1 MDKVKFIDCI
11 RQIDVEGKIVSFDLE
26 KSKIE
31 YSKKITKGRN
41 IFNLTDEELVRA
53 YFVVKFIIQMGYG
66 IDDIILEKE
75 YTVGGRTITRPR
87 IDIIVKE
94 KGEKPKTYLFMETKA
109 PDKFDAD
116 KDLIKNELFELGKLE
131 DKTSPIAYLCYCTAD
146 IDEERIR
153 EKNIII
159 DYSVYFDY
167 NKWIADGKLA
177 LDIFQKDYGVPR
189 KIKYI
194 KNKTDLRINVGK
206 AEFDSIRKDL
216 HNVLWGGGETS
227 YNDVFVGLVK
237 IFLAKIYDES
247 TTISNK
253 PYIFQIE
260 YVDKVPETPEDIY
273 RKVNDLYKAGLRT
286 YLHYSKEQI
295 EEEALNKRAISP
307 AKMRYVVEQMQGI
320 SLTKNKNTESD
331 LLGDFFEKI
340 VTEGF
345 KQDKGQFFTHS
356 NIVKFIIYALGID
369 DCAIEKVNN
378 DTVSGLP
385 YICDP
390 SCGSG
395 TFLIDVMKIV
405 TDTLLNRRKDEIDES
420 DLVKSFLEYKLPT
433 SRPNTWAFDFLYGVE
448 INADLALAT
457 KVNMV
462 LHGDGSGN
470 IYCKNALSPF
480 TSFTNNE
487 RINLLSYGNSDKNDI
502 YKKPQNG
509 QFDFIIT
516 NPPFS
521 IKMDNETKAKLPQ
534 SFEYYDRGNIENL
547 FIERYYQLLKDGGK
561 AGIVLPENVFDT
573 GENQYLRQF
582 IYKYFK
588 ILALVSLG
596 GGKDV
601 AFLPYT
607 GTKTSLLFLKKKSEK
622 EIREYDTFWNENVKL
637 YTQMQKK
644 VEKIRITRVDSQKNR
659 KILNDYLN
667 GYPEFK
673 FNENRTVEEIL
684 LNYHE
689 EIDEINAAMDWWI
702 FNKVSKKFDYKFLI
716 AHTTEVG
723 YHRTK
728 NREFKRKNKLFSVDV
743 NNNVI
748 VNDKL
753 PETILDFIKTGIE
766 INKPDIFRLDFY
778 DISKSF
784 TLRCD
789 YNFHTYKK
797 FEEPKIL
804 NNFKNYTYLGKYI
817 TKIRN
822 GKDISR
828 KFYSEDA
835 SGNVI
840 ETRYKYL
847 TTSNYTPNMID
858 SDGMNNITNI
868 KGEEIS
874 KYLLN
879 QGDILISR
887 SGTVGVCKK
896 FDIND
901 ENVYIPAGYIIVVEI
916 DKDKL
921 LPDFLAYYLNS
932 IIMRRY
938 FSVFGVGKTQK
949 NIAQGDIKRIVLPVL
964 SIEEQ
969 QKIVQELN
977 QNRLQTEKDIQIK
990 QTEINA
996 LINKWNKL
1004 VVDSVSDKGAGFEF
1018 LFE

>member
-1 MDKVKFIDCI
+1 
-11 RQIDVEGKIVSFDLE
+11 
-26 KSKIE
+26 
-31 YSKKITKGRN
+31 
-41 IFNLTDEELVRA
+41 
-53 YFVVKFIIQMGYG
+53 
-66 IDDIILEKE
+66 
-75 YTVGGRTITRPR
+75 
-87 IDIIVKE
+87 
-94 KGEKPKTYLFMETKA
+94 
-109 PDKFDAD
+109 
-116 KDLIKNELFELGKLE
+116 
-131 DKTSPIAYLCYCTAD
+131 
-146 IDEERIR
+146 
-153 EKNIII
+153 
-159 DYSVYFDY
+159 
-167 NKWIADGKLA
+167 
-177 LDIFQKDYGVPR
+177 
-189 KIKYI
+189 
-194 KNKTDLRINVGK
+194 
-206 AEFDSIRKDL
+206 
-216 HNVLWGGGETS
+216 
-227 YNDVFVGLVK
+227 
-237 IFLAKIYDES
+237 
-247 TTISNK
+247 
-253 PYIFQIE
+253 
-260 YVDKVPETPEDIY
+260 
-273 RKVNDLYKAGLRT
+273 
-286 YLHYSKEQI
+286 
-295 EEEALNKRAISP
+295 
-307 AKMRYVVEQMQGI
+307 
-320 SLTKNKNTESD
+320 
-331 LLGDFFEKI
+331 
-340 VTEGF
+340 
-345 KQDKGQFFTHS
+345 
-356 NIVKFIIYALGID
+356 
-369 DCAIEKVNN
+369 
-378 DTVSGLP
+378 
-385 YICDP
+385 
-390 SCGSG
+390 
-395 TFLIDVMKIV
+395 
-405 TDTLLNRRKDEIDES
+405 
-420 DLVKSFLEYKLPT
+420 
-433 SRPNTWAFDFLYGVE
+433 
-448 INADLALAT
+448 
-457 KVNMV
+457 
-462 LHGDGSGN
+462 
-470 IYCKNALSPF
+470 
-480 TSFTNNE
+480 
-487 RINLLSYGNSDKNDI
+487 
-502 YKKPQNG
+502 
-509 QFDFIIT
+509 
-516 NPPFS
+516 
-521 IKMDNETKAKLPQ
+521 
-534 SFEYYDRGNIENL
+534 
-547 FIERYYQLLKDGGK
+547 
-561 AGIVLPENVFDT
+561 
-573 GENQYLRQF
+573 
-582 IYKYFK
+582 
-588 ILALVSLG
+588 
-596 GGKDV
+596 
-601 AFLPYT
+601 
-607 GTKTSLLFLKKKSEK
+607 
-622 EIREYDTFWNENVKL
+622 
-637 YTQMQKK
+637 MQKK